1 MNGLRIPVF
10 EKGNIV
16 TAEMLEAVKDLPL
29 DYQTIRYA
37 GYSNGILTGCK
48 ASVNDG
54 EILVGKGIIVFEE
67 KLYYITEPLSVMY
80 QASNEWCILQVVIGN
95 KTSYRNVEEQELE
108 AVLTSEAEKRAD
120 AVEVC
125 RFRLQAG
132 AVLRGNYRNFQDQE
146 TEYDTIN
153 EIYAEWSSFQ
163 ESTVSARLLT
173 SFADEL
179 GKKPL
184 EPIDFMMCQ
193 QIYQMNGQSLNRKA
207 LIMYLNQRLQLKK
220 EHYSNK
226 EIYQKLTDI
235 LRIQQGRG
243 PRMMERPQRASRIIV
258 D

>member
-16 TAEMLEAVKDLPL
+16 TAEMLEAVKALPV
-29 DYQTIRYA
+29 DYQTIRYS

-48 ASVNDG
+48 VSINDG

-67 KLYYITEPLSVMY
+67 NLYYITEPLSVMY
-80 QASNEWCILQVVIGN
+80 QASNEWCILQVVVGN
-95 KTSYRNVEEQELE
+95 KMSYRNVEEQELE
-108 AVLTSEAEKRAD
+108 AVLTSEAAKRLD
-120 AVEVC
+120 GIEVC

-132 AVLRGNYRNFQDQE
+132 AMLRGNYRNFQDLE

-153 EIYAEWSSFQ
+153 EIYAEWSSFE
-163 ESTVSARLLT
+163 ESTVSARLLRC
-173 SFADEL
+173 FAEEL

-193 QIYQMNGQSLNRKA
+193 QIYQMNGQSLNRRA
-207 LIMYLNQRLQLKK
+207 LITYLNQRLQLKK
-220 EHYSNK
+220 EHYTNK
-226 EIYQKLTDI
+226 EIYQKMTEI
-235 LRIQQGRG
+235 TRMQQGRG
-243 PRMMERPQRASRIIV
+243 PRMPERPQRATRIIV